1 MPQHAGYVLERL
13 RENGEFTLYRGH
25 EPSEA
30 PSVLVVA
37 PAAEQPSPQSLR
49 QLEHEC
55 SLAADLDPA
64 WAARPVEVTR
74 RDGRTSQIAHHA
86 HGQRSHAE
94 GSRVGAGL
102 CHRGRV
108 RSRR

>member
-1 MPQHAGYVLERL
+1 MPEHVGYLLEPL
-13 RENGEFTLYRGH
+13 RDSGEFTLYRRH
-25 EPSEA
+25 EPGEPA
-30 PSVLVVA
+30 SVLVVA

-74 RDGRTSQIAHHA
+74 REGRTMLILTDPGGGPWIGSWSGAKDN
-86 HGQRSHAE
+86 RSN
-94 GSRVGAGL
+94 
-102 CHRGRV
+102 
-108 RSRR
+108 